1 MADIKK
7 AKKGSETEKNLLKAF
22 AGESQARNRYTMYA
36 KIANKEGYKQ
46 IAGFFL
52 ETADNEY
59 QHAKQFFQF
68 LEGGMVEFT
77 AAYPTDIGNTAEN
90 LKYAA
95 EGENEEH
102 TKLYPG
108 FAEVADKEGYPEI
121 CRKFKMI
128 ARVEVEHERRF
139 LALLKLIEDG
149 KVLKRDKKVRWKCR
163 VCGYVHEG
171 DAPPKVCPACLH
183 PQEHYELHCETY

>member
-1 MADIKK
+1 MKK

-36 KIANKEGYKQ
+36 KVANKEGYKQ
-46 IAGFFL
+46 IAALFL

-77 AAYPTDIGNTAEN
+77 AAYPTDIGTTEEN
-90 LKYAA
+90 LKFAA
-95 EGENEEH
+95 AGEHEEH
-102 TKLYPG
+102 TVLYPG

-121 CRKFKMI
+121 CRKFNMI
-128 ARVEVEHERRF
+128 AKVEVEHEKRY
-139 LALLKLIEDG
+139 LALLENVKG
-149 KVLKRDKKVRWKCR
+149 GTVFKKDKKVRWKCR

-171 DAPPKVCPACLH
+171 EEPPKVCPACGH
-183 PQEHYELHCETY
+183 SHEHYELHCEDY

>member
-1 MADIKK
+1 MNNMTKSV
-7 AKKGSETEKNLLKAF
+7 KGTQTEKNLLKAF

-36 KIANKEGYKQ
+36 KKAKKEGYHQ
-46 IAGFFL
+46 IAALFI

-59 QHAKQFFQF
+59 QHAKQFFNF

-77 AAYPTDIGNTAEN
+77 AAYPTDIGTTEEN
-90 LKYAA
+90 LKFAA

-108 FAEVADKEGYPEI
+108 FAKVAEKEGFPDI
-121 CRKFKMI
+121 CSKFNMI

-139 LALLKLIEDG
+139 LALLENLKTG
-149 KVLKRDKKVRWKCR
+149 KVFKRDDTVRWKCR

-171 DAPPKVCPACLH
+171 KEPPAKCPACAH
-183 PQEHYELHCETY
+183 PKEHYELLCEPY